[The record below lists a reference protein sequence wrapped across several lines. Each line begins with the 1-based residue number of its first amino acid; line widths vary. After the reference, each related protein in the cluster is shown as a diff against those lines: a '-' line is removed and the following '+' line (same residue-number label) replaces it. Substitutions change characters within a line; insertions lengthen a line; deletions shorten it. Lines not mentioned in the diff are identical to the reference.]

1 VALGI
6 DSGCGWEVT
15 GRRRQLEAKGSGGG
29 GRLDRDGRVRVRRTC
44 V

>member
-6 DSGCGWEVT
+6 DNGYGREVT
-15 GRRRQLEAKGSGGG
+15 GRRRQLEAKGGGG
-29 GRLDRDGRVRVRRTC
+29 SGRLDRDGRVHVRRAC